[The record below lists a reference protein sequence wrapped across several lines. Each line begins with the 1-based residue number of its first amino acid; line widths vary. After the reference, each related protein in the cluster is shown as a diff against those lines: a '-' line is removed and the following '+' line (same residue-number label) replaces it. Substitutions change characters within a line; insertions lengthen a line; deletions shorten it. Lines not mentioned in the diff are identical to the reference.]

1 MCQTTLASVQKA
13 TLERLALRKVTAH
26 LEIVCSVPVHTC
38 THGTLSSSV
47 MDNCKAYFSA
57 VVLDCE
63 ENICENGGT
72 CSRHVNDYS
81 CDCPAGYSGILCDE
95 GLFGHATNVVKS
107 VIYHTKHM
115 CTSAQLCT
123 HYCTTA
129 IMYHSHTHHGTACCT
144 MSLLRHYRCVC
155 SHWYIDV
162 GDSPKKSSDSAV
174 AAGVSVTIILLILTA
189 VVIGVVVILVR
200 GRTAGRWNLKQYLP
214 KPPDDLAKE

>member
-38 THGTLSSSV
+38 THETFSSSV
-47 MDNCKAYFSA
+47 MDSCKAYFSA
-57 VVLDCE
+57 VVLACE

-81 CDCPAGYSGILCDE
+81 CDGYSGILCDE
-95 GLFGHATNVVKS
+95 GSFGHATNVVKECELHE
-107 VIYHTKHM
+107 IYRTNVNRTYAAHKRPQHM

-129 IMYHSHTHHGTACCT
+129 IVYQSHTHHGTACCT

-155 SHWYIDV
+155 SHW
-162 GDSPKKSSDSAV
+162 
-174 AAGVSVTIILLILTA
+174 
-189 VVIGVVVILVR
+189 
-200 GRTAGRWNLKQYLP
+200 
-214 KPPDDLAKE
+214 